1 MDAHSA
7 PTLPTFVGTAKSAT
21 GASSQLDVIEKA
33 FRSGT
38 NLAKYAL
45 NMSKLAEEG
54 KLEEV
59 IGREKEIQ
67 QAIQVL
73 SRRRKNN
80 PCLIGEPGVG
90 KTCIAEGL
98 AILIQQGRVPQSMRD
113 KVIISLDVP
122 SMLAGTKFRGEFEER
137 LKGVIKEIE
146 SCQERVILFI
156 DEVHILVGAGGSEG
170 SIDAANILKPS
181 LARGTL
187 RCIGTT
193 TTEEYRKHIEKEPA
207 LARRFQSVFV
217 AEPSE
222 KETLQ
227 ILKGLRV
234 KYEQHHRVRLPD
246 EVLQAIVSLAARY
259 LPMKRFPD
267 KAIDLMDEAAARLR
281 LSLESSPDRLVA
293 IDDEIQALHAN
304 AAASR
309 SGELTVKEELQ
320 LHKLEEE
327 RKPIQEVWRERNRI
341 WDDIAAIQAQL
352 QHMQQDSAEKAA
364 RHLQQLTQRSLR
376 GASADDPATAGG
388 TTATSVASSSSKLLE
403 KSPEESQLL
412 AQMHAQL
419 HELYHR
425 LHRYQQ
431 ELRRLTDA
439 GNANATTVVA
449 EDAIGDAIDMLRV
462 EDVARIISEAL
473 DVPIHSVTGPD
484 ETARQRLL
492 QLEHTLNQQV
502 IGQSQAIAKIS
513 RAIKVSRAGL
523 RGGDRPIGVFMLLG
537 PTVRCSIVDR
547 VAVCA
552 TVAVSHRLR

>member
-1 MDAHSA
+1 MDAQSA
-7 PTLPTFVGTAKSAT
+7 PTLPTFVGTKSAS
-21 GASSQLDVIEKA
+21 ASTPQVDVIEKA

-45 NMSKLAEEG
+45 NLSKLAEDG

-113 KVIISLDVP
+113 KVIISLDLP

-146 SCQERVILFI
+146 SCQERVVLFI

-217 AEPSE
+217 SEPSE

-227 ILKGLRV
+227 ILKGLRA

-246 EVLQAIVSLAARY
+246 EVLKAIVSLAARY

-281 LSLESSPDRLVA
+281 LSLESSPDRLMA

-327 RKPIQEVWRERNRI
+327 RKPIQDVWRERNRI
-341 WDDIAAIQAQL
+341 WDDIAAIQARL
-352 QHMQQDSAEKAA
+352 QRMQQESADKAA

-376 GASADDPATAGG
+376 GTTVDDATAGA
-388 TTATSVASSSSKLLE
+388 TTIASLSSSSSKLLE

-439 GNANATTVVA
+439 ESTTATTSVA
-449 EDAIGDAIDMLRV
+449 EDVIGDAIDVLRV

-492 QLEHTLNQQV
+492 QLEETLNKQV
-502 IGQSQAIAKIS
+502 IGQSPAIAKIS

-537 PTVRCSIVDR
+537 PTVRLIV
-547 VAVCA
+547 
-552 TVAVSHRLR
+552 

>member
-7 PTLPTFVGTAKSAT
+7 PTLPTFMETAKSASAAT
-21 GASSQLDVIEKA
+21 PQPDVIEKA

-45 NMSKLAEEG
+45 NVSKLAEEG

-113 KVIISLDVP
+113 KVLISLDVP

-222 KETLQ
+222 KDTLL
-227 ILKGLRV
+227 ILKGLRA

-309 SGELTVKEELQ
+309 SGELTVKEELH
-320 LHKLEEE
+320 LHRLEEE

-341 WDDIAAIQAQL
+341 WDEIATIQAQL
-352 QHMQQDSAEKAA
+352 QRAQQESAEKAA

-376 GASADDPATAGG
+376 GTTTTTVDDTATAGG
-388 TTATSVASSSSKLLE
+388 TTASSSSSSSSSKLLE
-403 KSPEESQLL
+403 KTPEESQLL

-439 GNANATTVVA
+439 GAIATAGANADAATVVD
-449 EDAIGDAIDMLRV
+449 EDVIGDAIDMLRV

-492 QLEHTLNQQV
+492 QLENTLNKQV
-502 IGQSQAIAKIS
+502 IGQTQAIAKIS

-537 PTVRCSIVDR
+537 PTVR
-547 VAVCA
+547 
-552 TVAVSHRLR
+552 

>member
-364 RHLQQLTQRSLR
+364 RHLQQLTHRSLR

-537 PTVRCSIVDR
+537 PTVRCSIVIVFQCAR
-547 VAVCA
+547 V
-552 TVAVSHRLR
+552 